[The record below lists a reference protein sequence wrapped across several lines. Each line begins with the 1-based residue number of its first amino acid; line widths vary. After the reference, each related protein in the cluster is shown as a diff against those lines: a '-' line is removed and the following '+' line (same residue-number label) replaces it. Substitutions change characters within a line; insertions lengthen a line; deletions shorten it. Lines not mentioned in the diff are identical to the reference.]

1 MRLFIT
7 IAFLGVVAMATR
19 CPAAAADPAP
29 LRHLEYHISGHAT
42 VNAQSESYDGTA
54 SGMGSAGYDGTMSVD
69 VLALAKDGGMVVRA
83 SVMMNGE
90 IRPEQSVTCA
100 VYGDGRVICPQNA
113 PITGAMHVLFSHL
126 GRDFYDPSIVDASG
140 KWTRND
146 DGGGIDADST
156 FTSTATKDPN
166 VIDIREHTSV
176 EPRGQIASGW
186 TDEAD
191 IRYNVA
197 LSVPVSIHNVSTPD
211 SRSDNGGIEIT
222 DMDLKS
228 DSFAKH

>member
-1 MRLFIT
+1 
-7 IAFLGVVAMATR
+7 MATR

-29 LRHLEYHISGHAT
+29 IRHLEYHVSGHTT
-42 VNAQSESYDGTA
+42 VNAQSESYDGTS
-54 SGMGSAGYDGTMSVD
+54 SGMGSVGYDGTMSVD

-90 IRPEQSVTCA
+90 IRPEEAVTCA

-113 PITGAMHVLFSHL
+113 PISGAMHVLFSRL

-146 DGGGIDADST
+146 DGGGVSADAT
-156 FTSTATKDPN
+156 FTSTPTKDPN
-166 VIDIREHTSV
+166 VLEIREHLTV

-186 TDEAD
+186 TDEAQ
-191 IRYNVA
+191 IRYNTA
-197 LSVPVSIHNVSTPD
+197 LSVPLSIHDVSTPD
-211 SRSDNGGIEIT
+211 SRSDNGGVEIT